1 MNNTSNTESTK
12 YWVTTKVFDHRVITF
27 INTKLSNGAI
37 YTRPIKDD
45 DGNPLSLG
53 EFFGKAGQLERMY
66 ANSSNAKQD
75 AKLEL
80 DNKEL
85 LALAH
90 SKAIQVTDNINI

>member
-1 MNNTSNTESTK
+1 MNNTSNTETSK
-12 YWVTTKVFDHRVITF
+12 YWMTTKVFDHRVITF
-27 INTKLSNGAI
+27 INVKLSNGAI
-37 YTRPIKDD
+37 YTRPLKDD
-45 DGNPLSLG
+45 DGNKLTLG
-53 EFFGKAGQLERMY
+53 EFDGKAGELERMY

-90 SKAIQVTDNINI
+90 SKEIPVTDNINI

>member
-53 EFFGKAGQLERMY
+53 EFLGKAGQLERMY

-90 SKAIQVTDNINI
+90 NKAIPVTDNTNI

>member
-1 MNNTSNTESTK
+1 MNNTSNTETSK
-12 YWVTTKVFDHRVITF
+12 YWMTTKVFDHRVITF
-27 INTKLSNGAI
+27 INIKLSNGAI

-45 DGNPLSLG
+45 DGNSLSLG
-53 EFFGKAGQLERMY
+53 EFFGKAGELERMY

-90 SKAIQVTDNINI
+90 DKAIPVTDNTNI

>member
-1 MNNTSNTESTK
+1 MNNKSNTESTK
-12 YWVTTKVFDHRVITF
+12 YWITTKIIDHRVITL

-85 LALAH
+85 LALARN
-90 SKAIQVTDNINI
+90 KEIPVTDNINI

>member
-12 YWVTTKVFDHRVITF
+12 YWVTTKVFDHRIITF

-53 EFFGKAGQLERMY
+53 EFLGKAGQLERMY

-90 SKAIQVTDNINI
+90 NKAIPVTDNTNI

>member
-1 MNNTSNTESTK
+1 MNNTSNTETSK
-12 YWVTTKVFDHRVITF
+12 YWMTTKVFDHRVITF
-27 INTKLSNGAI
+27 INTKLNNGAI

-45 DGNPLSLG
+45 DGNSLSLG
-53 EFFGKAGQLERMY
+53 EFFGKAGELERMY

-90 SKAIQVTDNINI
+90 DKAIPVTDNTNI

>member
-1 MNNTSNTESTK
+1 MNNKINTETTK
-12 YWVTTKVFDHRVITF
+12 YWMTTKVFDHKVITF

-37 YTRPIKDD
+37 YTRPIRDD

-90 SKAIQVTDNINI
+90 NKAIPVPNNTNI